1 MSNTRPDAMADHER
15 PDLEGLDD
23 DEAMERLR
31 RLILEPEQRTI
42 REILERLDDR
52 GVRAR
57 EVGEVLPAA
66 IRRCDGEGTDL
77 EIAMAPT
84 LEKVTYRAIRRNR
97 KAFAEA
103 LFPIMGP
110 AIRRSIAE
118 ALKGLVRSFNQAL
131 EYSLSRKGL
140 AWRFEALRTGRSFAE
155 IVLLKTLVFRV
166 EQVFLIHRES
176 GLLLQ
181 HVAIPEA
188 DVQDAD
194 MVSGMLTAIR
204 DFVRDGFGVEG
215 GESVQTM
222 EVGDLT
228 VWIEQGPRA
237 VLAAV
242 IRGIAPVEFRTK
254 MREVVEAVHLEARE
268 DLVDFDGD
276 TSVFERVRPVL
287 ETCLETKTVEKNGK
301 TGPWVWVAAGLVAVA
316 VGWAAFAG
324 WRSHRALETFLDAL
338 SQRPGIVVTT
348 VDRTGRDVVVRGLR
362 DPLADD
368 PERVLEELN
377 LEDSGIHPDFG
388 PYVSLDAAMVDE
400 RVRRIL
406 RPPDTVSLE
415 FENGV
420 LTASGTAGTA
430 WVERSRRLA
439 PVLPG
444 VVEYR
449 DDGLEVVD
457 ETETIRKIQ
466 ALRSE
471 IEAHVVDFDVSS
483 TELGE
488 EARTVLEPTV
498 ESIRELIRLAGE
510 TGRSVIIIVVGGADS
525 SGSADLNARLKR
537 RRAEAVAA
545 FLVRRGVPE
554 EQLKTGDDSSGLWE
568 NARNGPRGAGTTG
581 SRSVRFFVRLEPR
594 ASNGE

>member
-1 MSNTRPDAMADHER
+1 MADRER
-15 PDLEGLDD
+15 PDLEVLDD
-23 DEAMERLR
+23 DAAMERLR

-42 REILERLDDR
+42 REILERLDDQ

-181 HVAIPEA
+181 HVVIPEA

-204 DFVRDGFGVEG
+204 DFVRDGFGVED

-242 IRGIAPVEFRTK
+242 IRGIAPIEFRER
-254 MREVVEAVHLEARE
+254 MREVIEAVHLETRE

-276 TSVFERVRPVL
+276 TSVFERVRPLL
-287 ETCLETKTVEKNGK
+287 ETCLETKTVEKSGK
-301 TGPWVWVAAGLVAVA
+301 TGPWLWVVAALLAVA
-316 VGWAAFAG
+316 LGWLCFAG
-324 WRSHRALETFLDAL
+324 WKSHRALETFLDAL
-338 SQRPGIVVTT
+338 SGRPGIVVTD

-368 PERVLEELN
+368 PERVLDELD

-388 PYVSLDAAMVDE
+388 PYVSLDDAMVDARAR
-400 RVRRIL
+400 RVL
-406 RPPDTVSLE
+406 RPPKTVSLE
-415 FENGV
+415 IEDGV
-420 LTASGTAGTA
+420 LTASGRADA
-430 WVERSRRLA
+430 RWIDRSRRLA
-439 PVLPG
+439 PALPG
-444 VVEYR
+444 VGDYR
-449 DDGLEVVD
+449 DDGLEVLD
-457 ETETIRKIQ
+457 GAEAERIRRIEG
-466 ALRSE
+466 LREE
-471 IEAHVVDFDVSS
+471 IENRVVDFDVSS
-483 TELGE
+483 SELGE
-488 EARTVLEPTV
+488 EARVDLEPIA
-498 ESIRELIRLAGE
+498 EQIMELTRLAGE
-510 TGRSVIIIVVGGADS
+510 TGRGVTIIVVGNADP
-525 SGSADLNARLKR
+525 SGSPDLNARLRR
-537 RRAEAVAA
+537 RRAEAVVASLIRLGVA
-545 FLVRRGVPE
+545 EEYLEVR
-554 EQLKTGDDSSGLWE
+554 LDSSGLWE
-568 NARNGPRGAGTTG
+568 NARNGPRGAEATG
-581 SRSVRFFVRLEPR
+581 SRSVRLFVRLEPGP
-594 ASNGE
+594 SGGE